1 MKTILRQTTSI
12 FGEGGDFVARD
23 PVPHLDAAR
32 RTLQSMII
40 RARRAA

>member
-1 MKTILRQTTSI
+1 MKTVQLTTSI
-12 FGEGGDFVARD
+12 ARDLARD